1 MIHLNRANFL
11 NKFAHNGFHSEGTH
25 YSSISQEFSVTYF
38 KKHYYC
44 SKVSL
49 ENLKFRLKSFHGL
62 DPTIFVG
69 VDHVIIKEVN
79 GQLFVYLL
87 SSHSSGR
94 CAAFLHH

>member
-1 MIHLNRANFL
+1 MDLIQKEHIIFRV
-11 NKFAHNGFHSEGTH
+11 SE
-25 YSSISQEFSVTYF
+25 EFSVTSF

-49 ENLKFRLKSFHGL
+49 ENLKFHLESFHGS
-62 DPTIFVG
+62 DSVIFVR
-69 VDHVIIKEVN
+69 VDHVIVKEAN

-94 CAAFLHH
+94 GTAFLHH